1 MRRRKRGGRACEG
14 SMRVAVVAAVA
25 AVAGGA
31 AAAAAA
37 FAGEGMLER
46 Q

>member
-31 AAAAAA
+31 AAAAAI
-37 FAGEGMLER
+37 AGDGMLER